1 MKERLLIGL
10 DVGTTAIRL
19 AAGKVSVGQDRRL
32 SLNIVGGAEVASQ
45 GVSKGSISSIEDAV
59 SAISSCLEQAERVI
73 GESVAEAAVGIGGT
87 YITSQD
93 ARGVIG
99 VSRTDG
105 DIRAEDV
112 ARAIEAAKTFV
123 NPANQEILH
132 VLPRS
137 FSIDGQA
144 GIKDPVGMQGIRL
157 EVDALIVQGLSSHVR
172 NFTRAVFRTGL
183 DITEL
188 VYAPL
193 ASGDAVTTARQ
204 RELGVCVVTVGGAT
218 TGVSVYEN
226 GELLRAVTIPIGA
239 DHITNDL
246 AIGLRISLEAAEKIK
261 RIHGTA
267 YAESVPKRAGVFDVA
282 DYGGDVSEEVSLR
295 LVADIIEARVE
306 EIFEKVV
313 AELRKIDR
321 EGLLPSGVVLSGG
334 GAKLPGMVEVGKKIL
349 RLPCAHGICHVPS
362 SLPELIQDS
371 AFSTALGLVLWQFE
385 HERRAADG
393 VPMYGGVKPMASK
406 GGELLGKIGSP
417 LKKIFKSFI
426 P

>member
-10 DVGTTAIRL
+10 DVGTTVIRL

-73 GESVAEAAVGIGGT
+73 GESLAEAAVGIGGT

-246 AIGLRISLEAAEKIK
+246 AIGLRVSLETAEKIK

-267 YAESVPKRAGVFDVA
+267 HAESVPKRAGVFDVA

-321 EGLLPSGVVLSGG
+321 EGLLPSGVVLTGG
-334 GAKLPGMVEVGKKIL
+334 GAKLPGMIEVGKQIM
-349 RLPCAHGICHVPS
+349 RLPCAHGLCHVSS

-406 GGELLGKIGSP
+406 GGEFLGKIGNP